1 MRAHYL
7 YSWDDHLDRKWS
19 FLLNIAKEKV
29 AASFFLAASSVISPP
44 CSLRAHECNF
54 DLVYWE
60 REESGEEGREIF
72 IYIIIVNVAPSLC
85 GPWALLDINVCV
97 WPYFWDLNAFWPLPT
112 SGWKCAVSVWYIY
125 LRSRYVR
132 RTYLP
137 MFLSLTFRQCVELL
151 DFPHKNVAFFKV
163 QL

>member
-1 MRAHYL
+1 MKNCFDHYFLECHSLFTVSFYGLTMRAHYL

-97 WPYFWDLNAFWPLPT
+97 WPYFWDFERILAFTNIRLKMRRFSLIHLP
-112 SGWKCAVSVWYIY
+112 I
-125 LRSRYVR
+125 
-132 RTYLP
+132 
-137 MFLSLTFRQCVELL
+137 
-151 DFPHKNVAFFKV
+151 
-163 QL
+163 